1 MKIAPKLFSLVAA
14 ILLGGSAAALAVAST
29 ALVATSTAAQTTPQT
44 PPAELFTLKPLG
56 HNVFAAIPNPGSG
69 AGGNSG
75 FIIGDDGV
83 LVVDTFQTEAAAR
96 QLVAAIKKQTQ
107 LPIKFAVNTH
117 YHLDHVAGNAVLSEA
132 GAAILAQKNVRDWI
146 HTENMKFFATPTDA
160 QTALVANLHAPD
172 LVYDRGIDIFLGAK
186 HIVIRYE
193 LGHTGG
199 DSVIFI
205 PDANVV
211 FTGDLFWRHSLPNLI
226 DASTEPMLAT
236 LQSLVASHPDATFVP
251 GHGDVGTAQD
261 VTDFRGYVVAI
272 RQFVGEAR
280 VQGLSGDAMAEKVSA
295 QLKEKYGDWGIF
307 DRFVKRNIADTEAE
321 LNAKKKIPVPARDS
335 AQ

>member
-1 MKIAPKLFSLVAA
+1 MKNRVSLLLLACAALFAVAA
-14 ILLGGSAAALAVAST
+14 
-29 ALVATSTAAQTTPQT
+29 AAQTAPQT

-132 GAAILAQKNVRDWI
+132 GAVILAQKNVRDWI
-146 HTENMKFFATPTDA
+146 HTENMKFFPTPTDA
-160 QTALVANLHAPD
+160 QKSLVANLHSPD

-199 DSVIFI
+199 DSVIFV
-205 PDANVV
+205 PDGNVV

-236 LQSLVASHPDATFVP
+236 LQSLVAAHPDATFVP
-251 GHGDVGTAQD
+251 GHGDVATAPD
-261 VTDFRGYVVAI
+261 VTAFRGYIVAI

-280 VQGLSGDAMAEKVSA
+280 VEGLSGDAMAEKVTA
-295 QLKEKYGDWGIF
+295 RLKEKYGDWGIF

-321 LNAKKKIPVPARDS
+321 LNAKKKIPTPARDS

>member
-1 MKIAPKLFSLVAA
+1 MRPMKTTFNRISAH
-14 ILLGGSAAALAVAST
+14 AAALLLAAVGLVSAST
-29 ALVATSTAAQTTPQT
+29 SLAHTASQT
-44 PPAELFTLKPLG
+44 PPAELFTVKPLG
-56 HNVFAAIPNPGSG
+56 HNVFAAVPNPGSG

-146 HTENMKFFATPTDA
+146 HTENMKFFPTPTDA
-160 QTALVANLHAPD
+160 QKALVANLHAPD

-199 DSVIFI
+199 DSVIFV
-205 PDANVV
+205 PDANVL

-236 LQSLVASHPDATFVP
+236 LQSLVAAHPDATFVP

-261 VTDFRGYVVAI
+261 VTAFRGYIVDI
-272 RQFVGEAR
+272 RQFVGDAR

-321 LNAKKKIPVPARDS
+321 LNAKKKIPVPTRDP
-335 AQ
+335 AAN